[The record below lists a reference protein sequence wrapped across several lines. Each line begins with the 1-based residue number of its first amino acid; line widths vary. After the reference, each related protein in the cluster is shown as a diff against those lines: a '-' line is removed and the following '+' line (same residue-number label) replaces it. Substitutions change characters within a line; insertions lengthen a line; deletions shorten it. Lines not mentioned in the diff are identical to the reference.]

1 MNQPSSL
8 NRRQFFK
15 ISGAAALTGAASQG
29 TAFAADANGKHIVVI
44 GGGVGGA
51 TAAKYIK
58 LADKGIKVTVIE
70 KNPVYIRPYGSSE
83 VLNGHTTMQALE
95 VRYDDLK
102 KNYGIDFIFDSVTG
116 LDAAA
121 HKVKLASGA
130 EVSYDKLIVS
140 PGITL
145 KYDAIPGYSEAIAN
159 TQAPSGWIPG
169 AQTQLLAEQLKAMPK
184 GGTFVIVAPPNPYR
198 CPPGPYERA
207 GLMAEW
213 LQEHNPTAKVVI
225 LDPKDNFVTD
235 TTMQQ
240 GWNRLYNYP
249 LPKDYEAKFV
259 EELKK
264 NGVFKEGDGVAQ
276 LYERGILKKPDG
288 RSMIEWVRGMEGG
301 RVLKLDVANKTVEA
315 EKGVIKYD
323 VINLI
328 PPMVAGKVAFDL
340 GLTDGTGFCPIDFKS
355 FESKQVPGVYVI
367 GDSSS
372 TPMPKSGFSAN
383 TQAKVAAMAAIAAL
397 KGQAV
402 ATPNWENTCYA
413 LAGKEYGF
421 FVADVFDLV
430 EGKITNVSGHRYLP
444 LDASMAKVRLGAVYQ
459 QAWLRTFTLDCFV

>member
-1 MNQPSSL
+1 MNQTSSL

-15 ISGAAALTGAASQG
+15 LSGAAALTGAATQG
-29 TAFAADANGKHIVVI
+29 VAFAADAHGKHIVVI

-58 LADKGIKVTVIE
+58 LADKGVKVTVIE

-121 HKVKLASGA
+121 QKIKLASGS

-145 KYDAIPGYSEAIAN
+145 KYDAIPGYSEDIAN
-159 TQAPSGWIPG
+159 TQVPSGWIPG
-169 AQTQLLAEQLKAMPK
+169 AQTQLLANQLKAMPK
-184 GGTFVIVAPPNPYR
+184 GGTFVLVAPPNPYR
-198 CPPGPYERA
+198 CPPGPYERS
-207 GLMAEW
+207 GLIAEW
-213 LQEHNPTAKVVI
+213 FQTHNPTAKVII
-225 LDPKDNFVTD
+225 LDPKDSFVTD
-235 TTMQQ
+235 GSMQQ

-249 LPKDYEAKFV
+249 MPADYEAAFV
-259 EELKK
+259 AELKK
-264 NGVFKEGDGVAQ
+264 TKVFGDNDGVAQ
-276 LYERGILKKPDG
+276 LYERGILTKPTG
-288 RSMIEWVRGMEGG
+288 PSMIEWVRAKDGG
-301 RVLKLDVANKTVEA
+301 RALKLDVANKTVEV

-323 VINLI
+323 VLNIV
-328 PPMVAGKVAFDL
+328 PPMVAGKIAFDM

-367 GDSSS
+367 GDASL

-383 TQAKVAAMAAIAAL
+383 TQAKVVAMAALAAL

-430 EGKITNVSGHRYLP
+430 DGKITNVSGPRYLP
-444 LDASMAKVRLGAVYQ
+444 LDASMAKIRLGAVYQ
-459 QAWLRTFTLDCFV
+459 QAWLRTFTLDCFA